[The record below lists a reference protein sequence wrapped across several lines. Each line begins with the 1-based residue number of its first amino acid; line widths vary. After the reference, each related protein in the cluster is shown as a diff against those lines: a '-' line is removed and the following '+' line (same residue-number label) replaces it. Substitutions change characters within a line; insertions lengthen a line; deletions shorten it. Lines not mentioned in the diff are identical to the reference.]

1 MENPPASHG
10 GFAHK
15 AWLIFSAA
23 TILGSLTI
31 LAIYVKVYDD
41 YGLTD
46 RLRAVGGFTR
56 QAMGIASF
64 PLGLPIGAIA
74 DNPLEQIF
82 DCGASNEPCGVFI
95 AWWTHFTAVIVEVF
109 LLRELVRRAR

>member
-1 MENPPASHG
+1 MENPLASHG

-46 RLRAVGGFTR
+46 RLPALGRFTR
-56 QAMGIASF
+56 QAMGVASF
-64 PLGLPIGAIA
+64 PLGLLLGAIA
-74 DNPLEQIF
+74 DNPLKQIF
-82 DCGASNEPCGVFI
+82 DCGASNDPCDVFI
-95 AWWTHFTAVIVEVF
+95 AWWTHFTAVIALVF
-109 LLRELVRRAR
+109 LLRGLVRRAR